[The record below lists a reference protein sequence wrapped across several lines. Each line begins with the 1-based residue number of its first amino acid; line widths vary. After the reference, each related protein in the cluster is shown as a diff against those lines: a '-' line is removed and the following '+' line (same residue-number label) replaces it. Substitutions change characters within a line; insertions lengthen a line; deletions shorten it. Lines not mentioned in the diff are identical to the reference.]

1 MELHEKFY
9 EEEVRCGYLVTRK
22 MKKVWAVGLN
32 LLSYFDKLCQEHGLR
47 YYVCYGTLLGAVRHQ
62 GFIPWDDDIDLVMFR
77 DDYER
82 LKLIAQE
89 DVSYPYFLQNSYN
102 DSMIWAFSKLR
113 DGRTTAIEF
122 PDAPPQ
128 FHQGIFIDVFPLDDV
143 PDGVAMKPV
152 ITKMQ
157 SEIWMSVVDPEGLK
171 RQIDQGKE
179 LAMDTGI
186 LLELLGMQ
194 IRERMKMFEEFN
206 VARFGKSS
214 RVSFLTEHFN
224 GYPSMMRE
232 WYDDTVYLPFEGLEV
247 PAPSGYA
254 SFLESYY
261 GDYMTPVQAANMHEG
276 IFFDPD
282 TPYTYYMDKQ

>member
-9 EEEVRCGYLVTRK
+9 EEEVRCGYLVTQK

-32 LLSYFDKLCQEHGLR
+32 LLEQFDKICQAHGLR
-47 YYVCYGTLLGAVRHQ
+47 YYACYGTLLGAVRHQ
-62 GFIPWDDDIDLVMFR
+62 GFIPWDDDIDVAMFR

-89 DVSYPYFLQNSYN
+89 EISYPYFLQNSYN
-102 DSMIWAFSKLR
+102 DSMIW
-113 DGRTTAIEF
+113 
-122 PDAPPQ
+122 
-128 FHQGIFIDVFPLDDV
+128 
-143 PDGVAMKPV
+143 
-152 ITKMQ
+152 
-157 SEIWMSVVDPEGLK
+157 MSVVDPEGLK
-171 RQIDQGKE
+171 QQISQGRK
-179 LAMDTGI
+179 LAMDTSI

-194 IRERMKMFEEFN
+194 IRERMKMFEDFN
-206 VARFGKSS
+206 AARFGKSS
-214 RVSFLTEHFN
+214 RIGFLMDYFN
-224 GYPSMMRE
+224 GVPSMLRE

-261 GDYMTPVQAANMHEG
+261 GDYMTPVRAQSLHEG

-282 TPYTYYMDKQ
+282 KPYTHYMNKK

>member
-9 EEEVRCGYLVTRK
+9 EEEVRCGYLVTQK

-32 LLSYFDKLCQEHGLR
+32 LLEQFDKICQAHGLR
-47 YYVCYGTLLGAVRHQ
+47 YYACYGTLLGAVRHQ
-62 GFIPWDDDIDLVMFR
+62 GFIPWDDDIDVAMFR

-89 DVSYPYFLQNSYN
+89 EISYPYFLQNSYN

-122 PDAPPQ
+122 SDAPPQ
-128 FHQGIFIDVFPLDDV
+128 FHQGIFIDIFPLDDV

-171 RQIDQGKE
+171 QQISQGRK
-179 LAMDTGI
+179 LAMDTSI

-194 IRERMKMFEEFN
+194 IRERMKMFEDFN
-206 VARFGKSS
+206 AARFGKSS
-214 RVSFLTEHFN
+214 RIGFLMDYFN
-224 GYPSMMRE
+224 GVPSMLRE

-261 GDYMTPVQAANMHEG
+261 GDYMTPVRAQSLHEG

-282 TPYTYYMDKQ
+282 KPYTHYMNKK